1 MQSYQFSRKN
11 KQLVIGVHIEKEYE
25 NLVNGSTRFWNA
37 SGVTL
42 TGGLTG
48 GIQVKSESLA
58 SLMAGGIAFET
69 PQPNV
74 PLKNAFRVS
83 VCLPTETPPTNMALW
98 SLSKSTAPMA
108 CALAPRCASR
118 A

>member
-1 MQSYQFSRKN
+1 MVLFTENLGSWMSAARSLYKQVKVGSVQSYQFSRKN

-42 TGGLTG
+42 TGGSPA
-48 GIQVKSESLA
+48 VSRSRSESLA

-69 PQPNV
+69 PRPNV
-74 PLKNAFRVS
+74 PLKNRIPRFRLF
-83 VCLPTETPPTNMALW
+83 CRP
-98 SLSKSTAPMA
+98 
-108 CALAPRCASR
+108 
-118 A
+118 